1 MEVAHEALLGQWE
14 RLRSWVDER
23 REDLLLHRR
32 LAEAVQEWEE
42 SGREE
47 DYLPREG
54 RLAQFESWAAATD
67 IGITEG
73 EREYL
78 AAGRRRADERR
89 RRTGRRRR
97 AVLVAL
103 AVAAAVS
110 AVLAALAL
118 VSRERAT
125 DQEALATSRELAAS
139 SIAVLDR
146 DPELSVLLALE
157 AAEAAEPTYESV
169 SALHEG
175 LREHRTLWTLQREP
189 EEGTLLLTDSTL
201 SGSLSPDGQSVL
213 VARLNRL
220 EVWDVATAA
229 RHGGTSSSRR
239 ASASRRASRR
249 TESRS
254 SEPSPGPREGALPRR
269 GLGRGSSSGMPRRGA
284 RCATCPV
291 ARARRTRS
299 VRTARS
305 SIPVDPSRELRMR

>member
-1 MEVAHEALLGQWE
+1 MVVTLRADFLDHPLSYPEFGELLREGMCAVTVPSEDDLALAIERPAAQVGVRFEPGLVSKVVADVHDQPGALPLLQYALTELFASRTSDLLTNESYRATGGVVGALGRRAEELYERLDPSARKAARQVFLRLVTVDPQAQDTRRRVLRRELRRLEVEPAVLDEILARYGEHGLLTFDREPLTRSPTVEVAHEALLGQWE

-110 AVLAALAL
+110 AVLAAAAL
-118 VSRERAT
+118 
-125 DQEALATSRELAAS
+125 
-139 SIAVLDR
+139 
-146 DPELSVLLALE
+146 
-157 AAEAAEPTYESV
+157 
-169 SALHEG
+169 
-175 LREHRTLWTLQREP
+175 
-189 EEGTLLLTDSTL
+189 
-201 SGSLSPDGQSVL
+201 
-213 VARLNRL
+213 
-220 EVWDVATAA
+220 
-229 RHGGTSSSRR
+229 
-239 ASASRRASRR
+239 
-249 TESRS
+249 
-254 SEPSPGPREGALPRR
+254 
-269 GLGRGSSSGMPRRGA
+269 
-284 RCATCPV
+284 
-291 ARARRTRS
+291 
-299 VRTARS
+299 
-305 SIPVDPSRELRMR
+305 

>member
-1 MEVAHEALLGQWE
+1 M
-14 RLRSWVDER
+14 DE

-110 AVLAALAL
+110 AVLAA
-118 VSRERAT
+118 
-125 DQEALATSRELAAS
+125 
-139 SIAVLDR
+139 
-146 DPELSVLLALE
+146 
-157 AAEAAEPTYESV
+157 
-169 SALHEG
+169 
-175 LREHRTLWTLQREP
+175 
-189 EEGTLLLTDSTL
+189 
-201 SGSLSPDGQSVL
+201 
-213 VARLNRL
+213 
-220 EVWDVATAA
+220 
-229 RHGGTSSSRR
+229 
-239 ASASRRASRR
+239 
-249 TESRS
+249 
-254 SEPSPGPREGALPRR
+254 PRW
-269 GLGRGSSSGMPRRGA
+269 
-284 RCATCPV
+284 
-291 ARARRTRS
+291 
-299 VRTARS
+299 
-305 SIPVDPSRELRMR
+305 